1 MEKIKTGIY
10 GVLGVLLFSFLA
22 KGCFSDYKKGGDK
35 NTIQNCEKIIADN
48 SFVVGEF
55 NESYTEQ
62 TIKIMRIPTKT
73 YIFSY
78 KYEVE
83 GKVYNGSHTFTTL
96 PESDTTKV
104 YYLKT
109 NPNVKFLDPIDVLN
123 KEKEKNS
130 SNSALYWGI
139 GWSVLALGALLSL
152 IGLFKK
158 ERVATGT
165 D

>member
-10 GVLGVLLFSFLA
+10 SVIGVLLCSFLA
-22 KGCFSDYKKGGDK
+22 KSCFSDYKKGGNK
-35 NTIQNCEKIIADN
+35 ATIQNCEKIIADN
-48 SFVVGEF
+48 SFTTAEF
-55 NESYTEQ
+55 DEEYTEQ

-73 YIFSY
+73 YIFTF
-78 KYEVE
+78 KYQVE
-83 GKVYNGSHTFTTL
+83 GKEYNGSNTYTKM

-104 YYLKT
+104 FYLKSNPTMYYL
-109 NPNVKFLDPIDVLN
+109 DPVAELK
-123 KEKEKNS
+123 KEKEKNN

-139 GWSVLALGALLSL
+139 AWCVLALGALFSL

-158 ERVATGT
+158 ENVAMGT